1 MAKAPTVGALGEVQ
15 STGKTQSTRFARGAS
30 LGMPFTRTAPKVG
43 ALGDVALANLG
54 RSLRVSQ
61 EAAIP
66 KAIAA
71 LMGQALCVV
80 ALS

>member
-1 MAKAPTVGALGEVQ
+1 LAKAPTVGALGEAQFAV
-15 STGKTQSTRFARGAS
+15 KTQSTRFARGAS
-30 LGMPFTRTAPKVG
+30 LGMPFTRAAPKVG
-43 ALGDVALANLG
+43 ALGDAELVNLG
-54 RSLRVSQ
+54 HSLRASQ

-80 ALS
+80 A